1 MSQSPREIAA
11 LNDILAA
18 ARDAQQFAVG
28 IDLAA
33 FLADRKTQFAVVRAL
48 EIVGEAA
55 KRISQE
61 VRDQYPAVP
70 WRSMTGIRDRL
81 VHDYEH
87 VNVEVVWQTVTDDVP
102 ELIRL
107 FESIVPPAP

>member
-11 LNDILAA
+11 MNDILVA
-18 ARDAQQFAVG
+18 ARDARQFIVG
-28 IDLAA
+28 IDRDT
-33 FLADRKTQFAVVRAL
+33 FQADRKTQFAVVRAL

-55 KRISQE
+55 KRISQD
-61 VRDQYPAVP
+61 VREQFPHVP

-87 VNVEVVWQTVTDDVP
+87 VDIDVVWQTVTEDVP

-107 FESIVPPAP
+107 FESIVPPAS

>member
-1 MSQSPREIAA
+1 MSQSPRETAA
-11 LNDILAA
+11 LNDILVA
-18 ARDAQQFAVG
+18 ARDAHQFVSD
-28 IDLAA
+28 INREA
-33 FLADRKTQFAVVRAL
+33 FQADRKTQYAVVRAL

-55 KRISQE
+55 KRISQD
-61 VRDQYPAVP
+61 VREQFPQVP

-87 VNVEVVWQTVTDDVP
+87 VDIDVVWQTVTEDVP

-107 FESIVPPAP
+107 FEAIVPSAN

>member
-1 MSQSPREIAA
+1 
-11 LNDILAA
+11 
-18 ARDAQQFAVG
+18 
-28 IDLAA
+28 
-33 FLADRKTQFAVVRAL
+33 VVRAL
-48 EIVGEAA
+48 EIIGEAA

-87 VNVEVVWQTVTDDVP
+87 VNVEVVWQTVTEDVP
-102 ELIRL
+102 ELIGL
-107 FESIVPPAP
+107 FESIVPTAT